1 MNDNSSGRKMSFM
14 QFHSVNAKGNWA
26 NSAEKNLQ
34 PGAKITTVFRLKIM
48 KMFKSY
54 RHKNIL
60 MKSVVP

>member
-34 PGAKITTVFRLKIM
+34 PGAKITTVFRL
-48 KMFKSY
+48 S
-54 RHKNIL
+54 
-60 MKSVVP
+60 